1 MHSPGPDP
9 LPRHVELGSKT
20 FAMEDQLAMARW
32 CGDHNPMHVDAVA
45 ARRLITGLPVVHGA
59 HLALEALARC
69 ATKGATG
76 GKRVARVR
84 AEFAKPVSV
93 GDEVR
98 FEAHG
103 DGRTTTL
110 KALVGALDHMV
121 LTLWHVPADEASPA
135 ALPSAEPLLA
145 WSETPFDEPVSR
157 WLDRTVALRPVDGGL
172 PAASAAAALLGD
184 EGAAFLGQ
192 LSTVVGMACPGLHSV
207 FASLDV
213 SRRHEP
219 GAGRFSVV
227 KHDARFGLVRI
238 RADGPWAGEVRAF
251 VRAAP
256 RAQVTMDEVAQ
267 RVPREWPEGHCSWVL
282 GGSRGL
288 GELAAKLL
296 AAAGSDV
303 VLSYASGR
311 DDAERVAEQINRA
324 GRGRAR
330 CVHYVAGESDP
341 AMSARAW
348 PWPQAVL
355 YFATPRIARQRSA
368 LYEPDRLRQFLG
380 VYCDEPARLARALE
394 DAAAERAHPTA
405 PVRLFNPSSTYVDE
419 LPAGMVEY
427 AMAKAASE
435 VQALDLNKR
444 LKHVRMIT
452 ARLPRMPTDQ
462 TNGLIAD
469 DRTDALAVLWPVLR
483 QALQP

>member
-1 MHSPGPDP
+1 MHPPSPEPKP
-9 LPRHVELGSKT
+9 QHVELGSKT

-32 CGDHNPMHVDAVA
+32 CGDHNPLHVDAVA

-59 HLALEALARC
+59 HLALEALARFARLGARPC
-69 ATKGATG
+69 A
-76 GKRVARVR
+76 RMR

-93 GDEVR
+93 GDSVR
-98 FEAHG
+98 FVAQPGGEY
-103 DGRTTTL
+103 TTL
-110 KALVGALDHMV
+110 KAVVDHLDHMV
-121 LTLWHVPADEASPA
+121 LTLWHVAEARSA
-135 ALPSAEPLLA
+135 ALPQAETGFA
-145 WSETPFDEPVSR
+145 WREAPFDEPVAH
-157 WLDRTVALRPVDGGL
+157 WLDRIVPLRPVAGTL
-172 PAASAAAALLGD
+172 PAATDAAALVGED
-184 EGAAFLGQ
+184 GAAFLGQ

-213 SRRHEP
+213 SRRAEASP
-219 GAGRFSVV
+219 GRFSVER
-227 KHDARFGLVRI
+227 HDARFGLVRM

-256 RAQVTMDEVAQ
+256 RAQPTMDDVVQ
-267 RVPREWPEGHCSWVL
+267 RVPRELPEGHGSWVL

-303 VLSYASGR
+303 VVSYAAGQ
-311 DDAERVAEQINRA
+311 DDAECVVEQINRA

-330 CVHYVAGESDP
+330 SHRYVVGETDP
-341 AMSARAW
+341 AALCRDW

-355 YFATPRIARQRSA
+355 YFATPRIARQRSRP
-368 LYEPDRLRQFLG
+368 YEPERLRQFLG
-380 VYCDEPARLARALE
+380 VYCDEPARLALALE
-394 DAAAERAHPTA
+394 EAAMRQAPRP

-427 AMAKAASE
+427 AMAKVASE

-444 LKHVRMIT
+444 LKHVRVMT
-452 ARLPRMPTDQ
+452 SRLPRMPTDQ

-469 DRTDALAVLWPVLR
+469 DRTDTLSVLWPALR
-483 QALQP
+483 AALF